1 MLEYIGSLLLLLLLL
16 PSVISLILFYKDNEF
31 SKVDIFIFVFIF
43 IFIFIFCLSI
53 FISDIIKHYYYY
65 NYYYINIILFYVI
78 FFYIVILYYIYLKI
92 KYRFKNINLNEIS
105 LIFYMSAFLFFL
117 CFIWIPD
124 LDHDSRDIF
133 KNCSGIA
140 LIIYYLLFPIN
151 LIIRARAFIN
161 KRRNKIKEENPH
173 DKPKNPETVKIL
185 EDVMKQRRGE

>member
-16 PSVISLILFYKDNEF
+16 PSVISLILFYMDNQF

-65 NYYYINIILFYVI
+65 INIILFYVI
-78 FFYIVILYYIYLKI
+78 IFHIVILYYIYLKI
-92 KYRFKNINLNEIS
+92 KYGFKNINLNEIS
-105 LIFYMSAFLFFL
+105 LMIYMSAFLFFL

-173 DKPKNPETVKIL
+173 DEVKNPQTVKIL
-185 EDVMKQRRGE
+185 EDVMKKRKGE